1 MMSSMST
8 GSCLSSD
15 PRPGPCAQK
24 MLTSISLLAIFC
36 SPACTFKVISQVN
49 TSFPSSHPAPDLL
62 PFPCSVIPEN
72 GPNRNLPNG
81 MTLWSHTITPQP
93 CWLCLSH
100 PRLLSIPQLWQVYS
114 HITVFASIPSLECS
128 SSRSFPSWLLLIFQV
143 SAVLLREVSPNCTR
157 PVGSLSV
164 TLHAISSFIFFIFL
178 ITIYLSNS

>member
-1 MMSSMST
+1 MASQAALLKINPAEWVAFNDAVTLCLLVCLYCQMMSSMST

-72 GPNRNLPNG
+72 GPNRNLPNSLKSYHYSPALLT
-81 MTLWSHTITPQP
+81 MPQP
-93 CWLCLSH
+93 PQASFHSSTVASLFSHHSLC
-100 PRLLSIPQLWQVYS
+100 I
-114 HITVFASIPSLECS
+114 
-128 SSRSFPSWLLLIFQV
+128 RSFSGMLLL
-143 SAVLLREVSPNCTR
+143 
-157 PVGSLSV
+157 
-164 TLHAISSFIFFIFL
+164 
-178 ITIYLSNS
+178 